1 MKSKIFD
8 LYDISEVRVED
19 QGIKKYI
26 NLDAKMMLKSH
37 GRSRVRLSK
46 YTKVNIVERLANQL
60 QVPGHR
66 RKKHKIITSWASGKF
81 EMTMKIVL
89 GAFKIIEEKMKMN
102 PVQVFVKAIENSAP
116 RDEITVIEYGG
127 ARYPQAVDVAPARR
141 VCLALRHFVHGAYD
155 KSFGKKKKMHEALAE
170 EIMKAYE
177 GNQESYG
184 VSRKNEAERS
194 ADGAR

>member
-1 MKSKIFD
+1 MKIFD
-8 LYDISEVRVED
+8 LYDISGIEVKD
-19 QGIKKYI
+19 AGLKKYI
-26 NLDAKMMLKSH
+26 NLDAKTMLKSH
-37 GRSRVRLSK
+37 GRSRVRFAK

-89 GAFKIIEEKMKMN
+89 SAFKIIEEKMKMN
-102 PVQVFVKAIENSAP
+102 PVQVFVKAIENAAP

-141 VCLALRHFVHGAYD
+141 VSLALRHFVHGAYD
-155 KSFGKKKKMHEALAE
+155 KSFGNKKKIHETLAE
-170 EIMKAYE
+170 EIIKAYE
-177 GNQESYG
+177 GNQESYAI
-184 VSRKNEAERS
+184 SRKNEAERS

>member
-1 MKSKIFD
+1 MKIFD
-8 LYDISEVRVED
+8 LYSTEGIEVKD
-19 QGIKKYI
+19 AGLKKYI
-26 NLDAKMMLKSH
+26 NLDAKIMLKSH
-37 GRSRVRLSK
+37 GRHRDRLAK
-46 YTKVNIVERLANQL
+46 YTKMNIVERLANQL

-66 RKKHKIITSWASGKF
+66 RKKHIIMTSWASGKY

-89 GAFKIIEEKMKMN
+89 EAFKIIEGRLKIN

-141 VCLALRHFVHGAYD
+141 VSLVLRYFVHGAYD
-155 KSFGKKKKMHEALAE
+155 KSFNKKTKMFQALAE
-170 EIMKAYE
+170 EIIKAYE
-177 GNQESYG
+177 GNQESYALQ
-184 VSRKNEAERS
+184 RKNESERQ